1 MPATAVARPTN
12 AVTLRGDSP
21 FEQALFAPAFVTEL
35 ARFFPSD
42 AATQVFLMSL
52 WNQAST
58 NPDIYQCTPESV
70 QYQVIRLAQLKLN
83 PTLPNEVALIP
94 RWDRDLKVMVLH
106 ADLGYVGL
114 RELALRGGEMT
125 DILCKEVCINDEFEP
140 PVSIVD
146 KPHHRLPSKMAP
158 RGRVIGYY
166 CAILLTNDHWRYE
179 QMSVGEVENHVV
191 QFCTRK
197 NQKGESYVA
206 SPAWQNGKRPKV
218 DVGFC
223 AFDGMALKTVLR
235 KALSGRNVRR
245 SVELNA
251 YIQEAEVVEDDTR
264 RPTAAM
270 QQGYTRLG
278 ERNTSLPALEQGKSL
293 VGHIED
299 VYPPGPATASR
310 TGTPLPPQDQT
321 VRSGPPLDEAEFSY
335 RIEAIWRGA
344 GLTEPQ
350 MEEMRARL
358 LRRCGVTPI
367 PAKWYGQLLEDATK
381 WAVKQRETAE
391 KAREGAQVPED
402 HLPPPDATVPVQE
415 TTNGVAE
422 GEPPMP
428 VPSPP
433 DAPETVDTSWRTIE
447 MARGAVWL
455 SGGLTQDLE
464 ALYDP
469 DTPEPT
475 PQLLAQLAE
484 RVRQE
489 LLEAEPSEQLG
500 F

>member
-1 MPATAVARPTN
+1 MSPAATAVARPTT
-12 AVTLRGDSP
+12 AVALRGDSP
-21 FEQALFAPAFVTEL
+21 FEHALFAPAFVTEL
-35 ARFFPSD
+35 RRFFPSD

-70 QYQVIRLAQLKLN
+70 QYQAIRLAQLKLN

-94 RWDRDLKVMVLH
+94 RYDRDLKAMVLH

-125 DILCKEVCINDEFEP
+125 DILCKEVCANDTFEP
-140 PVSIVD
+140 PESIID
-146 KPHHRLPSKMAP
+146 KPHHRLPGQMAP

-166 CAILLTNDHWRYE
+166 CAILLTNGHWRYE
-179 QMSVGEVENHVV
+179 QMTLAEIENHVV

-197 NQKGESYVA
+197 NAQGVSFVA
-206 SPAWQNGKRPKV
+206 SPAWQGGKRPALE
-218 DVGFC
+218 VGFC
-223 AFDGMALKTVLR
+223 SFDGMALKTVLR

-270 QQGYTRLG
+270 QQGYTREG
-278 ERNTSLPALEQGKSL
+278 ERDLSLPAGEEGKSL
-293 VGHIED
+293 QAHIED
-299 VYPPGPATASR
+299 LAPTGPATASR
-310 TGTPLPPQDQT
+310 TGTPLVAQDAPPT
-321 VRSGPPLDEAEFSY
+321 PTLDEAEFSY
-335 RIEAIWRGA
+335 RLETIWRGA
-344 GLTEPQ
+344 GLTEEQ
-350 MEEMRARL
+350 MEDRRTRL
-358 LRRCGVTPI
+358 VRRCGSPI
-367 PAKWYGQLLEDATK
+367 PAKWYTALLEEAQQ
-381 WAVKQRETAE
+381 WAVKRQEMAE
-391 KAREGAQVPED
+391 KAREAAQVSEEPSTAAEERQSEGSEPVVVAPA
-402 HLPPPDATVPVQE
+402 PPPEAHT
-415 TTNGVAE
+415 
-422 GEPPMP
+422 
-428 VPSPP
+428 
-433 DAPETVDTSWRTIE
+433 TVDDSWRTIE

-455 SGGLTQDLE
+455 SVGLTRDLE

-469 DTPEPT
+469 DTPEST
-475 PQLLAQLAE
+475 PQRLAQLAD

-489 LLEAEPSEQLG
+489 LLEAEPSDQLG